1 MRWSSSL
8 FSRNPLPIAVWIL
21 WFVSA
26 VIAGAAAVYSL
37 WPNMVKP
44 FDVFDL
50 RSLWLT
56 PDLPQ
61 RAFQPLRDL
70 TAVLALIGGELA
82 HPARQALA
90 TPFEEWL
97 GVALFWVIF
106 GIVFVFCAVRAI
118 WRRNEIPILRQ
129 NEMAAKCGLC
139 AVLGLAAYSA
149 GMRLFPFTSLDD
161 LVSWINVLNRHILS
175 LVPLAACPIALSL
188 SSKTM
193 LREPMGAM
201 PGTGGCPD
209 RSTQ

>member
-1 MRWSSSL
+1 MISVRL
-8 FSRNPLPIAVWIL
+8 GRFVFPLPSLPGFLL
-21 WFVSA
+21 W
-26 VIAGAAAVYSL
+26 
-37 WPNMVKP
+37 
-44 FDVFDL
+44 
-50 RSLWLT
+50 
-56 PDLPQ
+56 
-61 RAFQPLRDL
+61 
-70 TAVLALIGGELA
+70 ELVQF
-82 HPARQALA
+82 R
-90 TPFEEWL
+90 
-97 GVALFWVIF
+97 G
-106 GIVFVFCAVRAI
+106 
-118 WRRNEIPILRQ
+118 RRNHWESPDSAFPIRWGNETPILRQ

-175 LVPLAACPIALSL
+175 LVPLTACPIALSL